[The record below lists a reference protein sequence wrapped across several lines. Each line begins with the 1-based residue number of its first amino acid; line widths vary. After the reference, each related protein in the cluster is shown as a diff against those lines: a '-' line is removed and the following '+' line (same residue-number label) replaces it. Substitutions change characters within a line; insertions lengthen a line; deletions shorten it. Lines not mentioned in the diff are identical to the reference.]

1 VIRRDIEP
9 APVTSADIQAY
20 KDMVTANRRD
30 RTRLQALLD
39 MIDAMPVPET
49 MPAFEALMVDKE
61 GNLWVRDYR
70 RPGDDTPPRWAVFD
84 PDGRMIGF
92 ADIPAGFTI
101 FEIGSDYLL
110 GRERDEW
117 DAQHVRVYELI
128 K

>member
-1 VIRRDIEP
+1 MI
-9 APVTSADIQAY
+9 
-20 KDMVTANRRD
+20 TANRSD

-39 MIDAMPVPET
+39 MVDAMPVPET
-49 MPAFEALMVDKE
+49 MPVFEALMVDKE

-70 RPGDDTPPRWAVFD
+70 RSGDDTPPRWAVFD
-84 PDGRMIGF
+84 RDGRMIGF
-92 ADIPAGFTI
+92 VDMPAGLTI
-101 FEIGSDYLL
+101 FEIGADYVL